1 MMFRYLTV
9 LFLFIFISLLSLS
22 TLSSLALA
30 AGKEPASGTEKVDP
44 RAVVKDPWTAL
55 GIERIGPA
63 EAPGFTLKDLEG
75 NSHSLKDFSGSVVLL
90 NFWTTW
96 CTPCKE
102 EMPYFEK
109 LHKDFASKGLKVV
122 AINDYEPRDKAADY
136 LKKYPYTFM
145 VLINESGHVSESYRA
160 VLLPTTFII
169 DGEGMAIGK
178 ASGLR
183 NWSGPVA
190 VKLIEELLAK

>member
-1 MMFRYLTV
+1 MMRSLLTLLFILIPV
-9 LFLFIFISLLSLS
+9 LFSL
-22 TLSSLALA
+22 TLASG
-30 AGKEPASGTEKVDP
+30 AGKRPPLDTDKEPP

-63 EAPGFTLKDLEG
+63 EAPGFTLKDLDG
-75 NSHSLKDFSGSVVLL
+75 KDHSLKDFKGSVVLL

-122 AINDYEPRDKAADY
+122 AINDYEPRAKAV
-136 LKKYPYTFM
+136 KYIKENPYTFL
-145 VLINESGHVSESYRA
+145 VLVNESGSVSENYRA

-183 NWSGPVA
+183 NWSGPAA
-190 VKLIEELLAK
+190 VKLIEELLTK